1 MWKTK
6 EKLEKKGGDKK
17 KITIFEKVMNDL
29 KNMENC
35 IEHYIQVA
43 KKHENQKFS
52 AIERNN
58 SKHLEKDPRLSNYRS
73 IHKNMARATSYNIAP

>member
-6 EKLEKKGGDKK
+6 EKLKKKGDKK
-17 KITIFEKVMNDL
+17 KIPLFEKVMNDL

-43 KKHENQKFS
+43 K
-52 AIERNN
+52 
-58 SKHLEKDPRLSNYRS
+58 
-73 IHKNMARATSYNIAP
+73 